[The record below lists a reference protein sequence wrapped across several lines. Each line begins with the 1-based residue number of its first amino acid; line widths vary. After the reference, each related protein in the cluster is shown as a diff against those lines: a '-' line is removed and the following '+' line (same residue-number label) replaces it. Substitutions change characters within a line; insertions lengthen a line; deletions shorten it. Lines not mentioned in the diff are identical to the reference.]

1 MVESVESSLTHN
13 VIPEAAYRRGEGG
26 LFSTTLVVV
35 WWPFLW
41 NDSLSILLL
50 INRQEAYFVYV

>member
-1 MVESVESSLTHN
+1 MVDSVESSLTQK
-13 VIPEAAYRRGEGG
+13 VILEAAYGRGEGG

-35 WWPFLW
+35 LRPFLC
-41 NDSLSILLL
+41 NDFLSILLL